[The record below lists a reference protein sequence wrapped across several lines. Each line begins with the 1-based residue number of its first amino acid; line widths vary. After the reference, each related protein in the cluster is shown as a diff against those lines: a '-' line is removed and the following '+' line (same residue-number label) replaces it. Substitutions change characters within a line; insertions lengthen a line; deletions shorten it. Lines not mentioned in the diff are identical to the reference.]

1 MHKAITILFVISS
14 LTSFS
19 QKYATVDIVKA
30 KASYEKEALYFY
42 EKNWKAFR
50 AEAKRQKVIS
60 GYSMF
65 RSPADSTG
73 YFDITL
79 ITEYKNAAAHAQAE
93 EKFGPIMKKISPNGP
108 QYLNTVKR
116 EEFLKYIAG
125 AEGLQI
131 FGK

>member
-1 MHKAITILFVISS
+1 MHKAVTILFVISS

-19 QKYATVDIVKA
+19 QKYATVDLVKA

-50 AEAKRQKVIS
+50 EEAKRKKVIS

-65 RSPADSTG
+65 RSPTDSTG

>member
-1 MHKAITILFVISS
+1 MQKAITILLFISS
-14 LTSFS
+14 IPSFS

-30 KASYEKEALYFY
+30 RLSFEKEVLYFY

-50 AEAKRQKVIS
+50 EEAKRQKVIS
-60 GYSMF
+60 GYSLF

-79 ITEYKNAAAHAQAE
+79 ITEYKNAAAYAQAE

-108 QYLNTVKR
+108 QYLNATKR
-116 EEFLKYIAG
+116 EEFLKYIIG
-125 AEGLQI
+125 TEGLQI